1 MEQIINYNDA
11 ILKNYQKTYPN
22 LAEFTYDVTTDALV
36 YEGNYVKLN
45 GYGLSRIDPIFFN
58 MMPEDIFI
66 YMKNGFYQ
74 NAQEDKQINEYL
86 SQFVI
91 TEEEIGFINSYVE
104 RYIERL
110 NIYARN
116 RDVFDKYLSNDS
128 IKDFMESIRNA
139 KKIIDHAKNNAKE
152 NNNSVYSML
161 RNAYDKE
168 MASMNQNN
176 EQEKTID
183 KTLSL
188 TRTNSK
194 FSGFSEFEKNEQYLK
209 ELNDRSKLSV
219 AGYTSIL
226 LIIAT
231 TISVGMYLA
240 IQLFLK

>member
-22 LAEFTYDVTTDALV
+22 LAEFTYDATTDALI

-45 GYGLSRIDPIFFN
+45 GYGLSRIDPVFFN

-91 TEEEIGFINSYVE
+91 TEEEVGFINSFVA

-139 KKIIDHAKNNAKE
+139 KKIIDLAKNNAKE
-152 NNNSVYSML
+152 NDNSVYSML

-176 EQEKTID
+176 EQEETID
-183 KTLSL
+183 KPLSL

-240 IQLFLK
+240 IQLLLK

>member
-139 KKIIDHAKNNAKE
+139 KKIIDFAKNNAKE
-152 NNNSVYSML
+152 NDNSVYSML

-176 EQEKTID
+176 EQEETID
-183 KTLSL
+183 KPLSL

>member
-139 KKIIDHAKNNAKE
+139 KKIIDFAKNNAKE
-152 NNNSVYSML
+152 NDNSVYSML

-176 EQEKTID
+176 EQEETID
-183 KTLSL
+183 KPLSL

-219 AGYTSIL
+219 YKTRDRRFGKI
-226 LIIAT
+226 
-231 TISVGMYLA
+231 
-240 IQLFLK
+240 KK

>member
-45 GYGLSRIDPIFFN
+45 GYGLSRIDPVFFN

>member
-139 KKIIDHAKNNAKE
+139 KKIIDFAKNNAKE
-152 NNNSVYSML
+152 NNSSVYSML

-176 EQEKTID
+176 EQEETVD
-183 KTLSL
+183 KPLSL

-194 FSGFSEFEKNEQYLK
+194 FSGFSEFEKKKQYLK

-231 TISVGMYLA
+231 TVSVGMYLA
-240 IQLFLK
+240 IQLLLK

>member
-45 GYGLSRIDPIFFN
+45 GYGLSRIDPVFFN

-116 RDVFDKYLSNDS
+116 RNVFDKYLSNDS

-139 KKIIDHAKNNAKE
+139 KKIIDFAKNNAKE
-152 NNNSVYSML
+152 NDNSVYSML

-226 LIIAT
+226 LIITT

>member
-22 LAEFTYDVTTDALV
+22 LAEFTYDATTDALI

-45 GYGLSRIDPIFFN
+45 GYGLSRIDPVFFN

-139 KKIIDHAKNNAKE
+139 KKIIDLAKNNAKE
-152 NNNSVYSML
+152 NDNSVYSML

-176 EQEKTID
+176 EQEETID
-183 KTLSL
+183 KPLSL

-231 TISVGMYLA
+231 TVSVGMYLA
-240 IQLFLK
+240 IQLLLK

>member
-22 LAEFTYDVTTDALV
+22 LSEFTYDVTTDALV

-139 KKIIDHAKNNAKE
+139 KKIIDFAKNNAKE

-176 EQEKTID
+176 EQEETID

-188 TRTNSK
+188 SRTNSK

>member
-22 LAEFTYDVTTDALV
+22 LAEFTYDATTDALI

-139 KKIIDHAKNNAKE
+139 KKIIDFAKNNAKE
-152 NNNSVYSML
+152 NNSSVYSML

-231 TISVGMYLA
+231 TVSVGMYLA

>member
-116 RDVFDKYLSNDS
+116 RNVFDKYLSNDS

-139 KKIIDHAKNNAKE
+139 KKIIDFAKNNAKE
-152 NNNSVYSML
+152 NDNSVYSML

-176 EQEKTID
+176 EQEETID

-188 TRTNSK
+188 SRTNSK

>member
-116 RDVFDKYLSNDS
+116 RNVFDKYLSNDS

-139 KKIIDHAKNNAKE
+139 KKIIDFAKNNAKE
-152 NNNSVYSML
+152 NDNSVYSML

-176 EQEKTID
+176 EQEETID

-194 FSGFSEFEKNEQYLK
+194 FSGFNEFEKNEQYLK

>member
-45 GYGLSRIDPIFFN
+45 GYGLSRIDPVFFN

-139 KKIIDHAKNNAKE
+139 KKIIDLAKNNAKE
-152 NNNSVYSML
+152 NDNSVYSML

-176 EQEKTID
+176 EQEETID
-183 KTLSL
+183 KPLSL

-226 LIIAT
+226 LIIT
-231 TISVGMYLA
+231 TTVSVGMYLA
-240 IQLFLK
+240 IQLLLK

>member
-139 KKIIDHAKNNAKE
+139 KKIIDFAKNNAKE
-152 NNNSVYSML
+152 NNSSVYSML

-240 IQLFLK
+240 IQLLLK

>member
-22 LAEFTYDVTTDALV
+22 LAEFTYDVTNDALV

-116 RDVFDKYLSNDS
+116 RNVFDKYLSNDS

-139 KKIIDHAKNNAKE
+139 KKIIDFAKNNAKE
-152 NNNSVYSML
+152 NDNSVYSML

-176 EQEKTID
+176 EQEETID
-183 KTLSL
+183 KPLSL

-231 TISVGMYLA
+231 TVSVGMYLA
-240 IQLFLK
+240 IQLLLK

>member
-139 KKIIDHAKNNAKE
+139 KKIIDFAKNNAKE
-152 NNNSVYSML
+152 NDSSVYSML

-188 TRTNSK
+188 SRTNSK

>member
-116 RDVFDKYLSNDS
+116 RNVFDKYLSNDS

-139 KKIIDHAKNNAKE
+139 KKIIDFAKNNAKE

-161 RNAYDKE
+161 RSAYDKE

-188 TRTNSK
+188 SRTNSK

>member
-139 KKIIDHAKNNAKE
+139 KKIIDFAKNNAKE

>member
-116 RDVFDKYLSNDS
+116 RNVFDKYLSNDS

-139 KKIIDHAKNNAKE
+139 KKIIDFAKNNAKE
-152 NNNSVYSML
+152 NNSSVYSML

-188 TRTNSK
+188 SRTNSK

-231 TISVGMYLA
+231 TVSVGMYLA
-240 IQLFLK
+240 IQLLLK

>member
-139 KKIIDHAKNNAKE
+139 KKIIDFAKNNAKE

-176 EQEKTID
+176 EQEETID

-231 TISVGMYLA
+231 TVSVGMYLA

>member
-22 LAEFTYDVTTDALV
+22 LAEFTYDATTDALI

-58 MMPEDIFI
+58 MMSEDIFI

-139 KKIIDHAKNNAKE
+139 KKIIDFAKNNAKE
-152 NNNSVYSML
+152 NNSSVYSML

-231 TISVGMYLA
+231 TVSVGMYLA
-240 IQLFLK
+240 IQLLLK

>member
-139 KKIIDHAKNNAKE
+139 KKIIDFAKNNAKE
-152 NNNSVYSML
+152 NDNSVYSML

-176 EQEKTID
+176 EQEETID

-231 TISVGMYLA
+231 TVSVGMYLA
-240 IQLFLK
+240 IQLLLK

>member
-139 KKIIDHAKNNAKE
+139 KKIIDFAKNNAKE
-152 NNNSVYSML
+152 NNSSVYSML

-188 TRTNSK
+188 SRTNSK
-194 FSGFSEFEKNEQYLK
+194 FNGFSEFEKNEQYLK

-231 TISVGMYLA
+231 TVSVGMYLA

>member
-139 KKIIDHAKNNAKE
+139 KKIIDFAKNNAKE

-188 TRTNSK
+188 SRTNSK

-231 TISVGMYLA
+231 TVSVGMYLA

>member
-74 NAQEDKQINEYL
+74 SVQEDKQINEYL

-116 RDVFDKYLSNDS
+116 RNVFDMYLSNDS

-139 KKIIDHAKNNAKE
+139 KKIIDFAKNNAKE
-152 NNNSVYSML
+152 NDNSVYSML

-176 EQEKTID
+176 EQEETID

-231 TISVGMYLA
+231 TVSVGMYLA

>member
-1 MEQIINYNDA
+1 MELIINYNDA

-139 KKIIDHAKNNAKE
+139 KKIIDFAKNNAKE
-152 NNNSVYSML
+152 NDNSVYSML

-176 EQEKTID
+176 EQEETID

>member
-1 MEQIINYNDA
+1 
-11 ILKNYQKTYPN
+11 
-22 LAEFTYDVTTDALV
+22 
-36 YEGNYVKLN
+36 
-45 GYGLSRIDPIFFN
+45 
-58 MMPEDIFI
+58 
-66 YMKNGFYQ
+66 
-74 NAQEDKQINEYL
+74 
-86 SQFVI
+86 
-91 TEEEIGFINSYVE
+91 
-104 RYIERL
+104 
-110 NIYARN
+110 
-116 RDVFDKYLSNDS
+116 
-128 IKDFMESIRNA
+128 MESIRNA
-139 KKIIDHAKNNAKE
+139 KKIIDFAKNNAKE

-188 TRTNSK
+188 SRTNSK

-231 TISVGMYLA
+231 TVSVGMYLA

>member
-139 KKIIDHAKNNAKE
+139 KKIIDFAKNNAKE
-152 NNNSVYSML
+152 NDNSVYSML

-176 EQEKTID
+176 EQEETID
-183 KTLSL
+183 KPLSL

-231 TISVGMYLA
+231 TVSVGMYLA
-240 IQLFLK
+240 IQLLLK

>member
-139 KKIIDHAKNNAKE
+139 KKIIDFAKNNAKE
-152 NNNSVYSML
+152 NNSSVYSML

-231 TISVGMYLA
+231 TVSVGMYLA

>member
-74 NAQEDKQINEYL
+74 NAQEDKQ
-86 SQFVI
+86 
-91 TEEEIGFINSYVE
+91 

-139 KKIIDHAKNNAKE
+139 KKIIDFAKNNAKE
-152 NNNSVYSML
+152 NNSSVYSML

-188 TRTNSK
+188 SRTNSK

>member
-22 LAEFTYDVTTDALV
+22 LAEFTYDATTDALV

-139 KKIIDHAKNNAKE
+139 KKIIDFAKNNAKE
-152 NNNSVYSML
+152 NNSSVYSML

-168 MASMNQNN
+168 MASTNQNN

-188 TRTNSK
+188 SRTNSK

>member
-139 KKIIDHAKNNAKE
+139 KKIIAFAKNNAKE
-152 NNNSVYSML
+152 NDNSVYSML

-176 EQEKTID
+176 EQEETID
-183 KTLSL
+183 KPLSL

-231 TISVGMYLA
+231 TVSVGMYLA
-240 IQLFLK
+240 IQLLLK

>member
-45 GYGLSRIDPIFFN
+45 GYGLSIIDPIFFN

-139 KKIIDHAKNNAKE
+139 KKIIDFAKNNAKE
-152 NNNSVYSML
+152 NNSSVYSML

-188 TRTNSK
+188 SRTNSK

-231 TISVGMYLA
+231 TVSVGMYLA

>member
-110 NIYARN
+110 NIYDRN

-139 KKIIDHAKNNAKE
+139 KKIIDFAKNNAKE
-152 NNNSVYSML
+152 NDNSVYSML

-176 EQEKTID
+176 EQEETID

>member
-139 KKIIDHAKNNAKE
+139 KKIIDFAKNNAKE
-152 NNNSVYSML
+152 NDNSVYSML

-176 EQEKTID
+176 EQEETID

>member
-139 KKIIDHAKNNAKE
+139 KKIIDFAKNNAKE
-152 NNNSVYSML
+152 NNSSVYSML

-188 TRTNSK
+188 SRTNSK

>member
-128 IKDFMESIRNA
+128 IKDFMEGIRNA
-139 KKIIDHAKNNAKE
+139 KKIIDFAKNNAKE
-152 NNNSVYSML
+152 NNSSVYSML

-188 TRTNSK
+188 SRTNSK

>member
-139 KKIIDHAKNNAKE
+139 KKIIDFAKNNAKE
-152 NNNSVYSML
+152 NNSSVYSML

-176 EQEKTID
+176 EQEETID

-231 TISVGMYLA
+231 TVSVGMYLA

>member
-1 MEQIINYNDA
+1 MEQIINYNVA

-139 KKIIDHAKNNAKE
+139 KKIIDFAKNNAKE
-152 NNNSVYSML
+152 NNSSVYSML

-188 TRTNSK
+188 SRTNSK

>member
-74 NAQEDKQINEYL
+74 NALEDKQINEYL

-139 KKIIDHAKNNAKE
+139 KKIIDFAKNNAKE
-152 NNNSVYSML
+152 NNSSVYSML

-226 LIIAT
+226 LIITT

>member
-45 GYGLSRIDPIFFN
+45 GYGLSRIDPVFFN

-139 KKIIDHAKNNAKE
+139 KKIIDLAKNNAKE
-152 NNNSVYSML
+152 NDNSVYTML

-231 TISVGMYLA
+231 TVSVGMYLA
-240 IQLFLK
+240 IQLLLK